1 MRGARIVVAF
11 DRPSMYL
18 LADKAR
24 NICFTASN
32 NRVKIVACMVSVV
45 ECCLPASFVSM
56 STYHTNRQM
65 ESAGRSVLSAK
76 RHIKANPRSFLSL
89 FV

>member
-1 MRGARIVVAF
+1 MREARIVVAF

-18 LADKAR
+18 LVDKAR

-32 NRVKIVACMVSVV
+32 NRAKIVARMVSVV
-45 ECCLPASFVSM
+45 EGCLPASFVSV

-65 ESAGRSVLSAK
+65 EK
-76 RHIKANPRSFLSL
+76 RRPISFIG
-89 FV
+89 